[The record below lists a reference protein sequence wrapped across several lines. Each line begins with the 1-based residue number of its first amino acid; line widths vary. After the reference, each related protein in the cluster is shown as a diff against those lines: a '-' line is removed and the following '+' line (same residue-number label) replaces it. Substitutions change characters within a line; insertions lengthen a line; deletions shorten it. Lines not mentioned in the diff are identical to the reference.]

1 MNPLTF
7 WFDLSKSA
15 IDAQTANIAAAKK
28 GMAAMDVA
36 VANQKA
42 MTKAAEANL
51 KLMNDWAKMW
61 GMR

>member
-42 MTKAAEANL
+42 MTKAAQS
-51 KLMNDWAKMW
+51 
-61 GMR
+61 

>member
-15 IDAQTANIAAAKK
+15 IDAQAANLTAAKK
-28 GMAAMDVA
+28 GMAALDVA
-36 VANQKA
+36 VASQKA

>member
-7 WFDLSKSA
+7 WLDLSKSA
-15 IDAQTANIAAAKK
+15 IDAQTANITAAKK
-28 GMAAMDVA
+28 GMAALDVA

-42 MTKAAEANL
+42 LAKAAEANL
-51 KLMNDWAKMW
+51 KLMNDWAKLW